1 MSALLAERRASV
13 SNAGPGPCPVI
24 ETGRLV
30 LRPHRLDDAEAI
42 ATSLGD
48 FAVAR
53 MLTRVPVPYDRQD
66 GLDWLNMVTSGLKA
80 DWSFAITLDGA
91 HVGVVSIELRHGLWH
106 LGYWLNRFYWGRGL
120 MSEAVEAAI
129 DRFFHRMP
137 MAEIVV
143 GAFTDN
149 PASLRLLER
158 RGCRIVGVT
167 DVYSRARNGLVTLID
182 MRLNQADFAAR
193 RLPT

>member
-1 MSALLAERRASV
+1 MIALQAEPRTTASQT
-13 SNAGPGPCPVI
+13 GPGPCPAI
-24 ETGRLV
+24 ETARLI
-30 LRPHRLDDAEAI
+30 LRPHRLDDADAI
-42 ATSLGD
+42 AISLGD

-66 GLDWLNMVTSGLKA
+66 GLDWLNMVTSGLKP
-80 DWSFAITLDGA
+80 DWSFAITLDGV
-91 HVGVVSIELRHGLWH
+91 HIGVVSIELRHGLWH

-120 MSEAVEAAI
+120 MSEAVDAAI

-137 MAEIVV
+137 LAEIVS

-149 PASLRLLER
+149 PASLRLLAR

-167 DVYSRARNGLVTLID
+167 DVYSRARNGLVSLID
-182 MRLNQADFAAR
+182 MRLSQADFAAR
-193 RLPT
+193 HLPR

>member
-1 MSALLAERRASV
+1 MTMLRAQRRTATPT
-13 SNAGPGPCPVI
+13 GPGHCPTI
-24 ETGRLV
+24 ETPRLI
-30 LRPHRLDDAEAI
+30 LRPHRLDDADAI

-66 GLDWLNMVTSGLKA
+66 GLDWLNITTSGLKP
-80 DWSFAITLDGA
+80 DWSFAITLDGV
-91 HVGVVSIELRHGLWH
+91 HVGVASIELRHGLWH

-120 MSEAVEAAI
+120 MTEAVDAALE
-129 DRFFHRMP
+129 RFFRHMP
-137 MAEIVV
+137 SVEIAS

-149 PASLRLLER
+149 PASLRLLEN

-167 DVYSRARNGLVTLID
+167 DVYSRARNIMTPLIE

-193 RLPT
+193 RLVQA

>member
-1 MSALLAERRASV
+1 MSALLAERRTTA
-13 SNAGPGPCPVI
+13 AQTGPGPCPVI
-24 ETGRLV
+24 ETERLV
-30 LRPHRLDDAEAI
+30 LRPHRLEDADAI

-66 GLDWLNMVTSGLKA
+66 GLDWLNMVTSGLKP
-80 DWSFAITLDGA
+80 DWSFAITLDGT
-91 HVGVVSIELRHGLWH
+91 HVGVVSIELLHGLWH

-120 MSEAVEAAI
+120 MTEATDAAL
-129 DRFFHRMP
+129 DRFFRRMP
-137 MAEIVV
+137 AVEIAT

-158 RGCRIVGVT
+158 RGCRIIGVK
-167 DVYSRARNGLVTLID
+167 DVYSRARNGLVPLID
-182 MRLNQADFAAR
+182 MRLGQAEFSAR
-193 RLPT
+193 RPA